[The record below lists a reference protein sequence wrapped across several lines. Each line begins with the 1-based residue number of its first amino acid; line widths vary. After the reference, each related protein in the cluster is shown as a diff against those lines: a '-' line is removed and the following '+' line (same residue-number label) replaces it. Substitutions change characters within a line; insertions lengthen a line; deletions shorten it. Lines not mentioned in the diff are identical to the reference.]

1 MRRRTATLVVCAIDT
16 AVWLAVVIAT
26 VMSRSDAATIG
37 LDRAAGILVTG
48 LYIVTAAPAIAL
60 TVLRRLPTVALAL
73 AIAFPAAF
81 AVAFV
86 AAVVA
91 FS

>member
-16 AVWLAVVIAT
+16 AIWLAVVIAT
-26 VMSRSDAATIG
+26 VLSRSDAATIG

-48 LYIVTAAPAIAL
+48 LYVVTAAPAIAL
-60 TVLRRLPTVALAL
+60 IVLRRWPTAALAL
-73 AIAFPAAF
+73 ALAFPAALV
-81 AVAFV
+81 VAFV
-86 AAVVA
+86 AAVVG